1 VLRFLLVATLFSAAL
16 IAAACDGDTTDTE
29 PQPVVVTPAACDAP
43 YEKLSEWNLFADGV
57 AMTPAQGVTKYQV
70 IAPLF
75 SDYTTKSRF
84 IYLPPGEKIAYDGSE
99 VWQFPL
105 GTILV
110 KAFGH
115 APKVSEPNV
124 DVTLRETRLLCLGED
139 GWVPHTYIWDDAQQD
154 AVREVAGKFIEVAFE
169 GPDGEP
175 IETNYRVP
183 NTNECK
189 TCHATDEV
197 VAPLGT
203 RTRQLDFDVDGVNQ
217 LEAFAN
223 AGMFDVGPPP
233 YPEREHLV
241 DPQDTSQDLFLRV
254 RSYWDSNCASCHR
267 DGNEAQQSGLYLAF
281 DKTDPETLTDQ
292 STIGLCKT
300 PTSAG
305 GATCGNSID
314 VVPGDPDAS
323 IMICRMSVEEPKW
336 RMPPLGSLVVHQE
349 GLALLREWVASLDP
363 TLCEPAPE

>member
-1 VLRFLLVATLFSAAL
+1 MVLLAGLVVVG
-16 IAAACDGDTTDTE
+16 ACEGDTVETTPE
-29 PQPVVVTPAACDAP
+29 PVVVTPAACDAP
-43 YEKLSEWNLFADGV
+43 YEKLSEWHLFADG
-57 AMTPAQGVTKYQV
+57 AALTPAERVWPYQV
-70 IAPLF
+70 VSPLF

-84 IYLPPGEKIAYDGSE
+84 MYLPPGETIAYDATE
-99 VWQFPL
+99 VWQFPV

-110 KAFGH
+110 KVFGH

-139 GWVPHTYIWDDAQQD
+139 GWVPHTYIWDDEQKD

-197 VAPLGT
+197 SHPIGT
-203 RTRQLDFDVDGVNQ
+203 RTRQLDFDVDGENQ
-217 LEAFAN
+217 LEALASAGVFAD
-223 AGMFDVGPPP
+223 ALPP
-233 YPEREHLV
+233 YAEREHLV
-241 DPQDTSQDLFLRV
+241 DPKDTSQDLFLRV

-267 DGNEAQQSGLYLAF
+267 DGNEAQQSGLYLGF
-281 DKTDPETLTDQ
+281 ERTDPDTITDY

-305 GATCGNSID
+305 GANCGNDVD

-323 IMICRMSVEEPKW
+323 IMVCRMSVEEPKW

-349 GLALLREWVASLDP
+349 GLALMREWVASLDP
-363 TLCEPAPE
+363 ALCEPAPQ